1 MNPEAITDVP
11 PLKNLNIFPSV
22 SRFLTTSHH
31 LRGKPLWHVG
41 DHDTL
46 TYCVSGL
53 SVLHIDGQYYLFRPG
68 QLALNPKGTQR
79 GRTPLSE
86 DLVLHEITI
95 EGEIEGENIPKR
107 LRLTQNGNYVVDVPP
122 KYQTQTLANF
132 EQALPHNSSAEGYL
146 FRAGAAAN
154 LLGIYFDA
162 RVQMEDSENKFSPV
176 LRHMRENLDAN
187 LSVAELAA
195 VMHMQS
201 SYFIRLFKK
210 MFGQAPIAYYNTL
223 RVTAAIE
230 LLSTTSLSLSA
241 IAPKIGITDPYHF
254 SHFFKNQC
262 GISPNQYREAIHSIK
277 KQMQMGTQEM

>member
-1 MNPEAITDVP
+1 MNPEAITNVP

-22 SRFLTTSHH
+22 SRLLTTSHH
-31 LRGKPLWHVG
+31 TRGKPLWHIG

-68 QLALNPKGTQR
+68 QMALCPKGILR

-86 DLVLHEITI
+86 DLVLYEITI
-95 EGEIEGENIPKR
+95 EGEIEGENIPSR
-107 LRLTQNGNYVVDVPP
+107 LRLIQGGNYVVDVPP
-122 KYQTQTLANF
+122 KYQAQTSFSLEQSLAPN
-132 EQALPHNSSAEGYL
+132 ASAEGYL
-146 FRAGAAAN
+146 FRAGTLAN

-162 RVQMEDSENKFSPV
+162 RMQMEYSENKFSPV
-176 LRHMRENLDAN
+176 LSYMHEHLDAN
-187 LSVAELAA
+187 LTVSELAA

-201 SYFIRLFKK
+201 AYFIRLFKK

-230 LLSTTSLSLSA
+230 LLSGTSLSLAA
-241 IAPKIGITDPYHF
+241 IAKEIGISDPYHF

-262 GISPNQYREAIHSIK
+262 GISPNQYREAIKGIR
-277 KQMQMGTQEM
+277 KQMQMEG